1 MLSTGKTPAR
11 VRGPLILVAALILG
25 ALLLS
30 VPLGPVAAQT
40 GPAPTPTAS
49 PDDAPQV
56 PDKVD
61 VTPLAR
67 DEQISAR
74 LTSILEATGWFVRP
88 EVRVQDGVVF
98 LSGQTETAD
107 YKKWAG
113 DLARNTQDVAAVV
126 NQIAILEPSVWD
138 FGPAL
143 AGIYGLWRSAIRSLP
158 LLGFSLV
165 ILVIFWYGA
174 RFAGRV
180 ARSSLH
186 HRVPSLLLVDVGA
199 RVVGAI
205 VFLLGLYV
213 VFNIAGLT
221 NIALTLLGGTGLLGV
236 ALGIAFRDITENFLA
251 SIFLSLQNPF
261 HTGDFV
267 EITSVSGFVQAL
279 TIRTTI
285 LMTLDGN
292 HVQIPNATVYKNTI
306 RNYSTNPNR
315 RVDFGVGIGYDDA
328 IPAAQELALKV
339 LADHPAVLKE
349 PEPWVLVEDL
359 GASTVN
365 LRIYFWLD
373 TNKHSMLKAKS
384 SLIRLIKGAFQEAK
398 ISMPDEAREV
408 TFPNGVPVRLLEPTT
423 EREVKPAAPAPEAAA
438 TTAEGGLTSEE
449 GEIKEQARQSRTP
462 EEGEN
467 LLKS

>member
-1 MLSTGKTPAR
+1 
-11 VRGPLILVAALILG
+11 
-25 ALLLS
+25 
-30 VPLGPVAAQT
+30 
-40 GPAPTPTAS
+40 
-49 PDDAPQV
+49 
-56 PDKVD
+56 
-61 VTPLAR
+61 
-67 DEQISAR
+67 
-74 LTSILEATGWFVRP
+74 
-88 EVRVQDGVVF
+88 
-98 LSGQTETAD
+98 
-107 YKKWAG
+107 
-113 DLARNTQDVAAVV
+113 
-126 NQIAILEPSVWD
+126 
-138 FGPAL
+138 
-143 AGIYGLWRSAIRSLP
+143 
-158 LLGFSLV
+158 
-165 ILVIFWYGA
+165 
-174 RFAGRV
+174 
-180 ARSSLH
+180 
-186 HRVPSLLLVDVGA
+186 
-199 RVVGAI
+199 
-205 VFLLGLYV
+205 
-213 VFNIAGLT
+213 
-221 NIALTLLGGTGLLGV
+221 
-236 ALGIAFRDITENFLA
+236 
-251 SIFLSLQNPF
+251 
-261 HTGDFV
+261 
-267 EITSVSGFVQAL
+267 
-279 TIRTTI
+279 
-285 LMTLDGN
+285 MTLDGN